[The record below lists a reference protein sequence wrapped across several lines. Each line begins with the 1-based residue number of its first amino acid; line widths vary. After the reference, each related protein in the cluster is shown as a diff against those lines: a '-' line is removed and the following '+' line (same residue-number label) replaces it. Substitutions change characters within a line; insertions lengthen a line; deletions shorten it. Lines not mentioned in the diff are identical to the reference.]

1 MVRRWVGGDLRCAQ
15 HFADACC
22 ARMLCMH
29 DSMLHCILHVG
40 ILLVHIC
47 GSCIWHVGMLYMHV
61 ACWHAVHACW
71 HIVHVCDL
79 WFFLASARVAASLH
93 WCSMQP
99 GVAFFMKA
107 TPGCHRKKNKYNHCI
122 LYIYIMFATLVCT
135 NTIIS
140 HCPNKGQN
148 KTRTFYN
155 IMKWRW

>member
-1 MVRRWVGGDLRCAQ
+1 
-15 HFADACC
+15 
-22 ARMLCMH
+22 MLCMH

-107 TPGCHRKKNKYNHCI
+107 TPGCHKKK
-122 LYIYIMFATLVCT
+122 T
-135 NTIIS
+135 NTIIVFS
-140 HCPNKGQN
+140 IFASCLQPLYVPISPFHIAPIKGRIKRVLFTTSWN
-148 KTRTFYN
+148 RDGKLVTKSVHFCRYN
-155 IMKWRW
+155 LYIIYR